1 MRVKTLVV
9 GEALT
14 QVKLGAR
21 CRIAPERGKPEAGWA
36 ASAWLRLVLYR
47 LLRIGWA
54 ATFLH
59 RQRNKGILM
68 TSIKLRVVAAVTRF
82 ALRYPRLA
90 WRVAQRLAPVATWA
104 MRRFRR
110 ARPALEDQA
119 LAELTRELTRATAGN
134 ASDWRDVYALGE
146 LCIRQRAYAE
156 AARHFQRITAA
167 DVTDREL
174 RRSAA
179 SWLGRA
185 LEYAGDIPGAQA
197 AYCNYLRDFPEV
209 SGFER
214 QRLER
219 RLADLG
225 MPPALPGKASSLAT
239 VAPAGDR
246 PSRLPA
252 RRQKQ

>member
-1 MRVKTLVV
+1 
-9 GEALT
+9 
-14 QVKLGAR
+14 
-21 CRIAPERGKPEAGWA
+21 
-36 ASAWLRLVLYR
+36 
-47 LLRIGWA
+47 
-54 ATFLH
+54 
-59 RQRNKGILM
+59 M
-68 TSIKLRVVAAVTRF
+68 TSFKLRVVTAATRF
-82 ALRYPRLA
+82 ALRYPRLT
-90 WRVAQRLAPVATWA
+90 WRVAQRIAPLAAWA
-104 MRRFRR
+104 MRQFRR
-110 ARPALEDQA
+110 LRPAPEEQA
-119 LAELTRELTRATAGN
+119 LRQLARELAQATAG
-134 ASDWRDVYALGE
+134 SETDWQDVYALGE

-167 DVTDREL
+167 EAGDREL

-197 AYCNYLRDFPEV
+197 AYRNYLRDFPEV

-225 MPPALPGKASSLAT
+225 VSPALPGEAPPLAT
-239 VAPAGDR
+239 VTPAGDR

-252 RRQKQ
+252 RRQKL